1 MTRYIAVRV
10 GLALVALL
18 GVLVFVFAASR
29 LTGDVTYLLAGDTP
43 TLADI
48 ARIHHQLG
56 LDKPIWLQFAIFLG
70 QLVRGD
76 FGQSIHYHQP
86 VLLLVGERVP
96 ATIELVL
103 TAFAVSQICG
113 IACGVLAA
121 TKHGTPIDFVL
132 RCVAAAGQSTP
143 NFWLGIVAIMV
154 FAVALGW
161 FPTSGNSGVA
171 SLVLPALT
179 LAMYPFA
186 ATMRITRS
194 SMLDAMGSEYVRYLR
209 AKGIKPALV
218 VCKHA
223 LRNAL
228 VPITALAGSQL
239 GVLLGGTVIV
249 ETVFAWPGLGSL
261 LVDAVHGR
269 DYPLIQAAAVLI
281 STAVVLLNLG
291 VDMLFGVIDPRIR
304 YG

>member
-1 MTRYIAVRV
+1 VTRYISIRL

-18 GVLVFVFAASR
+18 GVLLFVFIASR
-29 LTGDVTYLLAGDTP
+29 LTGDVTYLLAGDSP
-43 TLADI
+43 TLDDI
-48 ARIHHQLG
+48 ARIHRQLG

-70 QLVRGD
+70 QVVHGD

-103 TAFAVSQICG
+103 AAFAVSQIFG
-113 IACGVLAA
+113 VACGVIAA
-121 TKHGTPIDFVL
+121 TKRSSPIDFVL
-132 RCVAAAGQSTP
+132 RCIAALGQSAP
-143 NFWLGIVAIMV
+143 NFWLGIVAIMI
-154 FAVALGW
+154 FAVGLGW
-161 FPTSGNSGVA
+161 FPTSGNLGIG

-194 SMLDAMGSEYVRYLR
+194 AMLDAMESEYVRYLR
-209 AKGIKPALV
+209 AKGIKPVLI

-239 GVLLGGTVIV
+239 GFLLGGTVIV

-261 LVDAVHGR
+261 LVDAVHGH

-304 YG
+304 YA

>member
-1 MTRYIAVRV
+1 VTRYISIRL

-18 GVLVFVFAASR
+18 GVLLFVFIASR
-29 LTGDVTYLLAGDTP
+29 LTGDVTYLLAGDSP
-43 TLADI
+43 TLDDI
-48 ARIHHQLG
+48 ARIHRQLG

-70 QLVRGD
+70 QVVHGD
-76 FGQSIHYHQP
+76 LGQSIHYHQP
-86 VLLLVGERVP
+86 VLLLVV
-96 ATIELVL
+96 
-103 TAFAVSQICG
+103 
-113 IACGVLAA
+113 ACGVIAA
-121 TKHGTPIDFVL
+121 TKRSSPIDFVL
-132 RCVAAAGQSTP
+132 RCIAALGQSAP
-143 NFWLGIVAIMV
+143 NFWLGIVAIMI
-154 FAVALGW
+154 FAVGLGW
-161 FPTSGNSGVA
+161 FPTSGNLGIG

-194 SMLDAMGSEYVRYLR
+194 AMLDAMESEYVRYLR
-209 AKGIKPALV
+209 AKGIKPVLI

-239 GVLLGGTVIV
+239 GFLLGGTVIV

-261 LVDAVHGR
+261 LVDAVHGH

-304 YG
+304 YA